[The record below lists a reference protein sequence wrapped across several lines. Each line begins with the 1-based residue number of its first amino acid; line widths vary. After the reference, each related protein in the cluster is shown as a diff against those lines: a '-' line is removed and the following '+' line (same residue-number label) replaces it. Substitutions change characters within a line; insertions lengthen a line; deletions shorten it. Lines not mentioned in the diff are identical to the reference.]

1 MTAFVNIRMTDP
13 KVLVDPRLKALI
25 DKLVMLNP
33 KLVFVQPKQVS
44 EYEYDVS
51 FNFSKAKEKYKAPDD
66 CKYIRTMSVYEDN
79 EKVGVV
85 GVDQD
90 SRGDEGFIYTVSNW
104 RIDKARGRRNTTT
117 TKKIDVAVRE
127 CKKTFKKRNIL
138 ELYEKGYEDAT
149 TACTR
154 AIRDLCN
161 PISNSQIIRNS
172 TGMQLVGYCLAN
184 NIPFDNKELIDIH
197 NKLKSQEYSEAV
209 DKYFLAKDMHNA
221 HNKMA
226 VVDVGGRFAYKAMVE
241 GEPDVQLVTK
251 EYEELSQDMQDKI
264 AVLQL
269 MQDNEMVR
277 NVGFRAKAGVF
288 VILR

>member
-44 EYEYDVS
+44 EFEYDVS

-138 ELYEKGYEDAT
+138 ELFDKGNDDAIS
-149 TACTR
+149 ACNR
-154 AIRDLCN
+154 ASRDLTS
-161 PISNSQIIRNS
+161 PISGSQLLRNS
-172 TGMQLVGYCLAN
+172 TSVQLVAYCMAN
-184 NIPFDNKELIDIH
+184 NLPFDNKELIDTH
-197 NKLKSQEYSEAV
+197 GKLKSQEYGEAI
-209 DKYFLAKDMHNA
+209 DKYLLAMEISRAD
-221 HNKMA
+221 KMA
-226 VVDVGGRFAYKAMVE
+226 VIDVGGRFAYKAMLE
-241 GEPDVQLVTK
+241 GEPDVQLITK
-251 EYEELSQDMQDKI
+251 EYEELSQSMQDKI

-277 NVGFRAKAGVF
+277 DVGFRAKAGVF
-288 VILR
+288 LII

>member
-44 EYEYDVS
+44 EFEYDVS
-51 FNFSKAKEKYKAPDD
+51 FNFSKTKEKHKAPDD

-138 ELYEKGYEDAT
+138 ELYDKGHDDAIL
-149 TACTR
+149 AVNR
-154 AIRDLCN
+154 AARDLTN
-161 PISNSQIIRNS
+161 PISGSQLLRNS
-172 TGMQLVGYCLAN
+172 TSVQLVAYCMAN
-184 NIPFDNKELIDIH
+184 DLPFDHKDLIDTH
-197 NKLKSQEYSEAV
+197 SKLKSQEYGEAV
-209 DKYFLAKDMHNA
+209 DKYLLAMEIGRADKIAMI
-221 HNKMA
+221 
-226 VVDVGGRFAYKAMVE
+226 DVGGRFAYKTMVE
-241 GEPDVQLVTK
+241 GEPDVQLITK
-251 EYEELSQDMQDKI
+251 EYEELSQSMQDKI

-288 VILR
+288 LLVR

>member
-13 KVLVDPRLKALI
+13 KVLVDLKLKVLI

-33 KLVFVQPKQVS
+33 KLVFIQPKQVS

-51 FNFSKAKEKYKAPDD
+51 FNFAKAKEKHKAPDD

-117 TKKIDVAVRE
+117 TKKIDVAMRE

-138 ELYEKGYEDAT
+138 ELYDKGNDDAT
-149 TACTR
+149 LAVNR
-154 AIRDLCN
+154 AARDLTS
-161 PISNSQIIRNS
+161 PISGSQLLRNS
-172 TGMQLVGYCLAN
+172 TSVQLVAYCMAN
-184 NIPFDNKELIDIH
+184 NLPFDNKDLVDTH
-197 NKLKSQEYSEAV
+197 GKLKSQEYGEAV
-209 DKYFLAKDMHNA
+209 DKYLLAMEISRA
-221 HNKMA
+221 NKMA
-226 VVDVGGRFAYKAMVE
+226 VIDVGGRFAYKTMVE
-241 GEPDVQLVTK
+241 GESDVQLVTK
-251 EYEELSQDMQDKI
+251 EYEELSQNMQDKI

-288 VILR
+288 LII

>member
-13 KVLVDPRLKALI
+13 KVLVDPYLKTLI

-33 KLVFVQPKQVS
+33 KLVFIQPKQVS
-44 EYEYDVS
+44 EFEYNVS
-51 FNFSKAKEKYKAPDD
+51 FNFAKAKEKHKAPDD

-138 ELYEKGYEDAT
+138 ELYEKGYDDAT
-149 TACTR
+149 LAVNR
-154 AIRDLCN
+154 AARDLTS
-161 PISNSQIIRNS
+161 PISGSQLLRNS
-172 TGMQLVGYCLAN
+172 TSVQLVAYCMAN
-184 NIPFDNKELIDIH
+184 NLPFDNKELIDTH
-197 NKLKSQEYSEAV
+197 GKLKSQEYGEAV
-209 DKYFLAKDMHNA
+209 DKYLLAMEISRA
-221 HNKMA
+221 NKMA
-226 VVDVGGRFAYKAMVE
+226 VIDVGGRFAYKAMVE
-241 GEPDVQLVTK
+241 GQPDVQLITK
-251 EYEELSQDMQDKI
+251 EYEELSQNMQDKI

-288 VILR
+288 LII

>member
-1 MTAFVNIRMTDP
+1 MTAFVNIRMTSEKVLIDP
-13 KVLVDPRLKALI
+13 HLKVLVDRLI
-25 DKLVMLNP
+25 MLNP
-33 KLVFVQPKQVS
+33 KLVFSQPKQVS
-44 EYEYDVS
+44 EFEYDVS
-51 FNFSKAKEKYKAPDD
+51 FNWSKQKEKHSAPEGF
-66 CKYIRTMSVYEDN
+66 KYVRTMSVYEDN

-90 SRGDEGFIYTVSNW
+90 SKSDTGYIYTVSNW
-104 RIDKARGRRNTTT
+104 RIDKSRGRRNTTT

-138 ELYEKGYEDAT
+138 ELFDKGHDDAIS
-149 TACTR
+149 ACNR
-154 AIRDLCN
+154 AVRDLCN

-184 NIPFDNKELIDIH
+184 NLPFDNKELITLHD
-197 NKLKSQEYSEAV
+197 KLKSQEYGEAV
-209 DKYFLAKDMHNA
+209 DKYLLAMEISRAD
-221 HNKMA
+221 KMA
-226 VVDVGGRFAYKAMVE
+226 VIDVGGRFAYRTMLE
-241 GEPDVQLVTK
+241 GESDVQLITK
-251 EYEELSQDMQDKI
+251 EYEELPQIMQDKI

-288 VILR
+288 LII

>member
-44 EYEYDVS
+44 EFEYDVS

-117 TKKIDVAVRE
+117 TKKINVAIRE

-138 ELYEKGYEDAT
+138 ELFDKGHDDAIL
-149 TACTR
+149 AVNR
-154 AIRDLCN
+154 AARDLTS
-161 PISNSQIIRNS
+161 PISGSQLLRNS
-172 TGMQLVGYCLAN
+172 TSVQLVAYCMAN
-184 NIPFDNKELIDIH
+184 NLPFDNKELIDTH
-197 NKLKSQEYSEAV
+197 GKLKSQEYGEAV
-209 DKYFLAKDMHNA
+209 DKYLLAMEISRAD
-221 HNKMA
+221 KMA
-226 VVDVGGRFAYKAMVE
+226 VIDVGGRFAYRTMLE
-241 GEPDVQLVTK
+241 GESDVQLVTK
-251 EYEELSQDMQDKI
+251 EYEELPQIMQDKI

-288 VILR
+288 LII

>member
-44 EYEYDVS
+44 EFEYDVS

-117 TKKIDVAVRE
+117 TKKINVAIRE

-138 ELYEKGYEDAT
+138 ELFDKGHDDAIL
-149 TACTR
+149 AVNR
-154 AIRDLCN
+154 AARDLTS
-161 PISNSQIIRNS
+161 PISGSQLLRNS
-172 TGMQLVGYCLAN
+172 TSVQLVAYCMAN
-184 NIPFDNKELIDIH
+184 NLPFDNKELIDTH
-197 NKLKSQEYSEAV
+197 GKLKSQEYGEAV
-209 DKYFLAKDMHNA
+209 DKYLLAMEVSRAD
-221 HNKMA
+221 KMA
-226 VVDVGGRFAYKAMVE
+226 VVDVGGRFAYKTMVE
-241 GEPDVQLVTK
+241 GDSDVQLVTK
-251 EYEELSQDMQDKI
+251 EYEELSQNMQDKI

-277 NVGFRAKAGVF
+277 DVGFRAKAGVF
-288 VILR
+288 LII

>member
-1 MTAFVNIRMTDP
+1 MTDLTDP
-13 KVLVDPRLKALI
+13 KVLVDPYLKTLI

-33 KLVFVQPKQVS
+33 KLVFIQPKQVS

-51 FNFSKAKEKYKAPDD
+51 FNFAKAKEKHKAPDD

-117 TKKIDVAVRE
+117 TKKIDVAIRE

-149 TACTR
+149 LACNR
-154 AIRDLCN
+154 AARDLTN
-161 PISNSQIIRNS
+161 PISGSQLLRNS
-172 TGMQLVGYCLAN
+172 TSVQLVAYCMAN
-184 NIPFDNKELIDIH
+184 NLPFDNKELVDTH
-197 NKLKSQEYSEAV
+197 GKLKSEEYGEAV
-209 DKYFLAKDMHNA
+209 DKYLLAMEIGRADKIAMI
-221 HNKMA
+221 
-226 VVDVGGRFAYKAMVE
+226 DVGGRFAYKTMVE
-241 GEPDVQLVTK
+241 GEPDVQLITK
-251 EYEELSQDMQDKI
+251 EYEELSQGMQDKI

-288 VILR
+288 LLVR

>member
-44 EYEYDVS
+44 EFEYDVS

-117 TKKIDVAVRE
+117 TKKMDVAIRE

-138 ELYEKGYEDAT
+138 ELYDKGHDDAIL
-149 TACTR
+149 AVNR
-154 AIRDLCN
+154 AARDLTS
-161 PISNSQIIRNS
+161 PISGSQLLRNS
-172 TGMQLVGYCLAN
+172 TSVQLVAYCMAN
-184 NIPFDNKELIDIH
+184 NLPFDNKELIDTH
-197 NKLKSQEYSEAV
+197 GKLKSQEYGEAV
-209 DKYFLAKDMHNA
+209 DKYLLAMEISRAD
-221 HNKMA
+221 KMA
-226 VVDVGGRFAYKAMVE
+226 VIDVGGRFAYRTMLE
-241 GEPDVQLVTK
+241 GESDVQLVTK
-251 EYEELSQDMQDKI
+251 EYEELPQIMQDKI

-288 VILR
+288 LII

>member
-44 EYEYDVS
+44 EFEYDVS

-138 ELYEKGYEDAT
+138 ELFDKGNDDAIS
-149 TACTR
+149 ACNR
-154 AIRDLCN
+154 ASRDLTS
-161 PISNSQIIRNS
+161 PISGSQLLRNS
-172 TGMQLVGYCLAN
+172 TSVQLVAYCMAN
-184 NIPFDNKELIDIH
+184 NLPFDNKELIDTH
-197 NKLKSQEYSEAV
+197 GKLKSQEYGEAV
-209 DKYFLAKDMHNA
+209 DKYLLAMEISRAD
-221 HNKMA
+221 KMA
-226 VVDVGGRFAYKAMVE
+226 VIDVGGRFAYRTMLE
-241 GEPDVQLVTK
+241 GESDVQLVTK
-251 EYEELSQDMQDKI
+251 EYEELSQNMQDKI

-288 VILR
+288 LII

>member
-1 MTAFVNIRMTDP
+1 MTSEKVLIDP
-13 KVLVDPRLKALI
+13 RLKVLVDKLI
-25 DKLVMLNP
+25 MLNP
-33 KLVFVQPKQVS
+33 KLVFIQPKQVS

-51 FNFSKAKEKYKAPDD
+51 FTFAKAKEKHKAPDD
-66 CKYIRTMSVYEDN
+66 AKYVRTMSVYEDN

-104 RIDKARGRRNTTT
+104 RIDKSRGRSNTTT

-138 ELYEKGYEDAT
+138 ELYEKGQDDAT
-149 TACTR
+149 TACNR
-154 AIRDLCN
+154 AIRDLTN
-161 PISNSQIIRNS
+161 PITNSQLLRNS
-172 TGMQLVGYCLAN
+172 TGIQLVAYCMAN
-184 NIPFDNKELIDIH
+184 NLPFDNKELITLHD
-197 NKLKSQEYSEAV
+197 KLKSEEYGEAV
-209 DKYFLAKDMHNA
+209 DKYLLAMEISRAD
-221 HNKMA
+221 KMA
-226 VVDVGGRFAYKAMVE
+226 VIDVGGRFAYRTMLE
-241 GEPDVQLVTK
+241 GESDVQLITK
-251 EYEELSQDMQDKI
+251 EYEELPQIMQDKI

-288 VILR
+288 LII

>member
-44 EYEYDVS
+44 EFEYDVS

-117 TKKIDVAVRE
+117 TKKMDVAIRE

-138 ELYEKGYEDAT
+138 ELYDKGHDDAT
-149 TACTR
+149 LAVNR
-154 AIRDLCN
+154 AARDLTS
-161 PISNSQIIRNS
+161 PISGSQLLRNS
-172 TGMQLVGYCLAN
+172 TSVQLVAYCMAN
-184 NIPFDNKELIDIH
+184 NLPFDNKELIDTH
-197 NKLKSQEYSEAV
+197 GKLKSQEYGEAV
-209 DKYFLAKDMHNA
+209 DKYLLAMEISRAD
-221 HNKMA
+221 KMA
-226 VVDVGGRFAYKAMVE
+226 VIDVGGRFAYRTMLE
-241 GEPDVQLVTK
+241 GESDVQLVTK
-251 EYEELSQDMQDKI
+251 EYEELPQIMQDKI

-288 VILR
+288 LII

>member
-44 EYEYDVS
+44 EFEYDVS

-117 TKKIDVAVRE
+117 TKKINVAIRE

-138 ELYEKGYEDAT
+138 ELYDKGHDDAIL
-149 TACTR
+149 AVNR
-154 AIRDLCN
+154 AARDLTS
-161 PISNSQIIRNS
+161 PISGSQLLRNS
-172 TGMQLVGYCLAN
+172 TSVQLVAYCMAN
-184 NIPFDNKELIDIH
+184 NLPFDNKELIDTH
-197 NKLKSQEYSEAV
+197 GKLKSQEYGEAV
-209 DKYFLAKDMHNA
+209 DKYLLAMEISRAD
-221 HNKMA
+221 KMA
-226 VVDVGGRFAYKAMVE
+226 VIDVGGRFAYRTMLE
-241 GEPDVQLVTK
+241 GESDVQLITK
-251 EYEELSQDMQDKI
+251 EYEELSQNMQDKI

-288 VILR
+288 LII

>member
-1 MTAFVNIRMTDP
+1 MTDP
-13 KVLVDPRLKALI
+13 KVLVDPYLKTLI

-33 KLVFVQPKQVS
+33 KLVFIQPKQVS
-44 EYEYDVS
+44 EFEYNVS
-51 FNFSKAKEKYKAPDD
+51 FNFAKAKEKHKAPDD

-138 ELYEKGYEDAT
+138 EVYEKGYDDVT
-149 TACTR
+149 VACNR
-154 AIRDLCN
+154 AARDLTS
-161 PISNSQIIRNS
+161 PIANSQLLRNS
-172 TGMQLVGYCLAN
+172 TSVQLVAYCMAN
-184 NIPFDNKELIDIH
+184 DLPFDNKDLIDTH
-197 NKLKSQEYSEAV
+197 GKLKSQEYGEAI
-209 DKYFLAKDMHNA
+209 DKYLLAMEISRA
-221 HNKMA
+221 NKMA
-226 VVDVGGRFAYKAMVE
+226 VIDVGGRFAYKAMVE
-241 GEPDVQLVTK
+241 GQPDVQLITK
-251 EYEELSQDMQDKI
+251 EYEELSQNMQDKI

-288 VILR
+288 LII

>member
-1 MTAFVNIRMTDP
+1 
-13 KVLVDPRLKALI
+13 
-25 DKLVMLNP
+25 
-33 KLVFVQPKQVS
+33 
-44 EYEYDVS
+44 
-51 FNFSKAKEKYKAPDD
+51 
-66 CKYIRTMSVYEDN
+66 MSVYEDS

-138 ELYEKGYEDAT
+138 ELYDKGYDDAT
-149 TACTR
+149 LAVNR
-154 AIRDLCN
+154 AARDLTS
-161 PISNSQIIRNS
+161 PISGSQLLRNS
-172 TGMQLVGYCLAN
+172 TSVQLVAYCMAN
-184 NIPFDNKELIDIH
+184 NLPFDNKDLVDTH
-197 NKLKSQEYSEAV
+197 GKLKSQEYGEAV
-209 DKYFLAKDMHNA
+209 DKYLLAMEISRADKIAMI
-221 HNKMA
+221 
-226 VVDVGGRFAYKAMVE
+226 DVGGRFAYKTMVE
-241 GEPDVQLVTK
+241 GESDVQLVTK
-251 EYEELSQDMQDKI
+251 EYEELSQGMQDKI

-288 VILR
+288 LLVR

>member
-1 MTAFVNIRMTDP
+1 MTDP

-44 EYEYDVS
+44 EFEYDVS

-138 ELYEKGYEDAT
+138 ELFDKGNDDAIS
-149 TACTR
+149 ACNR
-154 AIRDLCN
+154 ASRDLTN
-161 PISNSQIIRNS
+161 PISNSQLLRNS
-172 TGMQLVGYCLAN
+172 TGVQLVAYCMAN
-184 NIPFDNKELIDIH
+184 NLPFDNKELIAVHD
-197 NKLKSQEYSEAV
+197 KLKSQEYGEAI
-209 DKYFLAKDMHNA
+209 DKYLLAMEVSRAD
-221 HNKMA
+221 KMA
-226 VVDVGGRFAYKAMVE
+226 VVDVGGRFAYKTMVE
-241 GEPDVQLVTK
+241 GDSDVQLVTK
-251 EYEELSQDMQDKI
+251 EYEELSQNMQDKI

-277 NVGFRAKAGVF
+277 DVGFRARAGVF
-288 VILR
+288 LII

>member
-13 KVLVDPRLKALI
+13 KVLVDPYLKTLI

-33 KLVFVQPKQVS
+33 KLVFIQPKQVS
-44 EYEYDVS
+44 EFEYNVS
-51 FNFSKAKEKYKAPDD
+51 FNFAKAKEKHKAPDD

-138 ELYEKGYEDAT
+138 ELFDKGNDDAIS
-149 TACTR
+149 ACNR
-154 AIRDLCN
+154 ASRDLTN
-161 PISNSQIIRNS
+161 PISNSQLLRNS
-172 TGMQLVGYCLAN
+172 TSVQLVAYCMAN
-184 NIPFDNKELIDIH
+184 NLPFDNKELIDTH
-197 NKLKSQEYSEAV
+197 GKLKSQEYGEAI
-209 DKYFLAKDMHNA
+209 DKYLLAMEVSRAD
-221 HNKMA
+221 KMA
-226 VVDVGGRFAYKAMVE
+226 VVDVGGRFAYKTMVE
-241 GEPDVQLVTK
+241 GDSDVQLVTK
-251 EYEELSQDMQDKI
+251 EYEELSQNMQDKI

-288 VILR
+288 LII